1 MSSYISSKIRLIR
14 TILTV
19 LLPFLYLLW
28 GTRNGTCRFSVYLFF
43 LGIPSTYWVILYV
56 VGKIISR
63 RTQRRW
69 NREKRFRIDREIP
82 EISFTNLNLRGG
94 MKSEPLTKPLGSLC
108 DDEQLLWT
116 SQKILEQ
123 GERRFLLESDTEV
136 QRKLGHHKAG
146 SCFRHISSSDL
157 WILVQFGT
165 YGKLFS
171 RGI

>member
-1 MSSYISSKIRLIR
+1 MSSKIRLIR

-69 NREKRFRIDREIP
+69 NREKRFRIDGEIP

-94 MKSEPLTKPLGSLC
+94 MKSEPLTKPFGTLS
-108 DDEQLLWT
+108 DEQ
-116 SQKILEQ
+116 Q
-123 GERRFLLESDTEV
+123 
-136 QRKLGHHKAG
+136 
-146 SCFRHISSSDL
+146 
-157 WILVQFGT
+157 
-165 YGKLFS
+165 LFS
-171 RGI
+171 MSLNILAQPQRIFQLELITL